1 MLLVWCM
8 DDTCSKRRTF
18 HFSVFLYVFNAGN
31 KFNDETFVCHACKAM
46 CFFLFAICES
56 DVIDFMTTT
65 ADAFGKRDIGILH
78 EAVKLGVVEFVVF
91 VKRIDLLHVDDPD
104 ALVHG
109 VFDPIFRH
117 PAAAARIENTEGQN
131 EAESET

>member
-1 MLLVWCM
+1 
-8 DDTCSKRRTF
+8 
-18 HFSVFLYVFNAGN
+18 
-31 KFNDETFVCHACKAM
+31 M

-109 VFDPIFRH
+109 VFDAVFRH
-117 PAAAARIENTEGQN
+117 PAAATRIENTEGED
-131 EAESET
+131 EAKTET

>member
-1 MLLVWCM
+1 M
-8 DDTCSKRRTF
+8 RF
-18 HFSVFLYVFNAGN
+18 FVFTV
-31 KFNDETFVCHACKAM
+31 
-46 CFFLFAICES
+46 CES
-56 DVIDFMTTT
+56 EVIYFVTAA

-104 ALVHG
+104 ALVYG
-109 VFDPIFRH
+109 VFDAVFRH
-117 PAAAARIENTEGQN
+117 PATAAGIEDTEGQD

>member
-1 MLLVWCM
+1 MLLVWSM

-18 HFSVFLYVFNAGN
+18 HFSVFLYVFNARN
-31 KFNDETFVCHACKAM
+31 KFYDETFVCHARKAM
-46 CFFLFAICES
+46 RFFVFAVCKSE
-56 DVIDFMTTT
+56 VIDFMATT

-78 EAVKLGVVEFVVF
+78 KAVKLGVVEFVVF
-91 VKRIDLLHVDDPD
+91 VKRIDLLHVDKPD

-109 VFDPIFRH
+109 VFDAVFRH
-117 PAAAARIENTEGQN
+117 PATAAGIEDTEGQD

>member
-1 MLLVWCM
+1 
-8 DDTCSKRRTF
+8 
-18 HFSVFLYVFNAGN
+18 
-31 KFNDETFVCHACKAM
+31 M

-109 VFDPIFRH
+109 VFDAVFRH
-117 PAAAARIENTEGQN
+117 PAAATRVENTEGKD
-131 EAESET
+131 EAKTET